1 MGNKPVPLNGGTG
14 SVALRSITIFA
25 CLPVSF
31 IILIPVVNK
40 FFRGLSQN
48 VSGKCSSEGG
58 NIHEGDGLDCV
69 VSGDSS
75 V

>member
-1 MGNKPVPLNGGTG
+1 MGDEPVPLNGGTG
-14 SVALRSITIFA
+14 SVTLRRITILA
-25 CLPVSF
+25 CLPVSL
-31 IILIPVVNK
+31 IILIPVVNE
-40 FFRGLSQN
+40 FFRGLGQN